1 MVLSHFLCVFSTLQV
16 ATILVTMVS
25 KILKLATWFVKKSPY
40 KTKRIGCQMA
50 TKQTLSL
57 GGLVLKFSRLV
68 VKLGIIIGTEGKQRF
83 REKMGAKN
91 FHPLLNLL
99 LGVKGWSLQTG
110 EQNTEDLSYVEEV
123 DDSQARSGS
132 MKLFHAGGTTVESW
146 FLKPLPV
153 GFSKVLIILTKN
165 ALS

>member
-1 MVLSHFLCVFSTLQV
+1 MANKQ
-16 ATILVTMVS
+16 
-25 KILKLATWFVKKSPY
+25 KLK
-40 KTKRIGCQMA
+40 
-50 TKQTLSL
+50 L
-57 GGLVLKFSRLV
+57 GGLVLKFKRLV
-68 VKLGIIIGTEGKQRF
+68 VKLGIIIGTEAKQRF
-83 REKMGAKN
+83 RGKMGAKN
-91 FHPLLNLL
+91 FRPLLNLL

-110 EQNTEDLSYVEEV
+110 EQNTEDLSYVEEM
-123 DDSQARSGS
+123 DDSQGRSGS

>member
-1 MVLSHFLCVFSTLQV
+1 
-16 ATILVTMVS
+16 
-25 KILKLATWFVKKSPY
+25 
-40 KTKRIGCQMA
+40 
-50 TKQTLSL
+50 
-57 GGLVLKFSRLV
+57 
-68 VKLGIIIGTEGKQRF
+68 
-83 REKMGAKN
+83 MGAKN
-91 FHPLLNLL
+91 FHLLLNLP

-110 EQNTEDLSYVEEV
+110 EQNTEDLSYVEEM
-123 DDSQARSGS
+123 DDSQGRSGG